1 MARLSAVF
9 GLLALLLAAV
19 GLYGVVA
26 YVTTQRTGEIGV
38 RLALGASRG
47 DVWQL
52 ILGDT
57 VRLAAI
63 GIAVGLPA
71 AVGGAKFLSGQLYE
85 VGPLDPPS
93 LAIAVVVLS
102 LTAVLAGYLP
112 ARRAAAVDP
121 ATTLRSE

>member
-9 GLLALLLAAV
+9 GLLAHLLAAV